1 MSKALLQLT
10 LLAYNTR
17 FVASQIA
24 KLGVKDAIKKYGPAL
39 VKKGQEFLKK
49 KNTNKVNPA
58 KNKIDKGVKS
68 VKDKKIANK
77 DFKDTK
83 LGSSVKDSN
92 FDTIIKKTN
101 KLRKDRL
108 ASQKVFNKK
117 IEKGSD
123 ITKGMFKK
131 P

>member
-1 MSKALLQLT
+1 MAFPLII
-10 LLAYNTR
+10 AGAAA
-17 FVASQIA
+17 VASFIA
-24 KLGVKDAIKKYGPAL
+24 RKGVKEAIKKYGPEL
-39 VKKGQEFLKK
+39 VKKGKAFIKK
-49 KNTNKVNPA
+49 NKVNPA
-58 KNKIDKGVKS
+58 KEKIDKGVKS
-68 VKDKKIANK
+68 VKDKKITNK

>member
-1 MSKALLQLT
+1 VAFPLII
-10 LLAYNTR
+10 AGAAA
-17 FVASQIA
+17 VASFIA
-24 KLGVKDAIKKYGPAL
+24 RKGVKEAIKKYGPEL
-39 VKKGQEFLKK
+39 VKKGKEFLKK

-58 KNKIDKGVKS
+58 KEKIDKGVKS

>member
-17 FVASQIA
+17 FVASQIS
-24 KLGVKDAIKKYGPAL
+24 KLGIKDAIKKYGPKL

-58 KNKIDKGVKS
+58 KEKIDKGVKS
-68 VKDKKIANK
+68 VKDKKITNK

-92 FDTIIKKTN
+92 FDTLIKKTN
-101 KLRKDRL
+101 KLKKDRTEVVGKTKL
-108 ASQKVFNKK
+108 NK
-117 IEKGSD
+117 KGSD
-123 ITKGMFKK
+123 IYKGMFKK